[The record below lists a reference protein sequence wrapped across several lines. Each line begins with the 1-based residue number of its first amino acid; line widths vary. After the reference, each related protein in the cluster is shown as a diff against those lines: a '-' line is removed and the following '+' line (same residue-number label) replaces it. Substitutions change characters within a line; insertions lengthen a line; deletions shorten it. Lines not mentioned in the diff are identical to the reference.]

1 MGVPPLLTTQD
12 AVDTKVW
19 VGSITSSPPLIPMAF
34 NTNSRAEV
42 HELTA
47 TPYWDPIYSA
57 NNFSNSLTLGPL
69 VKKPFPF
76 RISSNSGIIFGEI
89 R

>member
-19 VGSITSSPPLIPMAF
+19 VGTITSSPLLIPIAF

-42 HELTA
+42 QELTA
-47 TPYWDPIYSA
+47 TP
-57 NNFSNSLTLGPL
+57 
-69 VKKPFPF
+69 
-76 RISSNSGIIFGEI
+76 
-89 R
+89 